1 MQRRNF
7 ITTLLAGIT
16 GSALSATAAAKQS
29 PTGDINAEITALLR
43 ETENRWDTQDTASL
57 KELWDTDD
65 AEPFYLAGEQ
75 ANWFVGWDQLND
87 YLNPKSGPKVTQAM
101 RVRFYDIKAR
111 LLAPDIAFAGYWMR
125 TDMKLIFQPKP
136 FASDNRVSA
145 VFRRKPEGWR
155 YLAYT
160 EAFQAPNMYMNHLME
175 KDVADDYQDFFDEV
189 TGKSSGS

>member
-1 MQRRNF
+1 MKRRNF
-7 ITTLLAGIT
+7 ITNLLASIT
-16 GSALSATAAAKQS
+16 GSALAATATAKQS

-87 YLNPKSGPKVTQAM
+87 YLNPKNGPKVTQAM

-175 KDVADDYQDFFDEV
+175 KDVADDYQEFFEQV
-189 TGKSSGS
+189 TRKKPGS